1 MADKNE
7 VSTTWL
13 IEKSIRSI
21 RYFKIAKKE
30 KNNEINNEIKDA
42 VDALESARRY
52 FDYVDDPQLIEYAIY
67 SEKAAISRLS
77 YLLKKAKEC
86 YPKIQNNLNM

>member
-21 RYFKIAKKE
+21 RSFKIAKKE
-30 KNNEINNEIKDA
+30 KNNEINNEIKKA

-77 YLLKKAKEC
+77 YLLKKAKES
-86 YPKIQNNLNM
+86 YPKIQKNLNL